1 MLALVTS
8 LRHPWNSRSYGQVEA
23 IFAQSARSWVRQ
35 QSDAFGVVVVGNQ
48 APRVQLPERVR
59 FVEVDFPPPSS
70 HRGPQTGTA
79 AVLKDKGSKLAV
91 GLLAARQQHPDLT
104 HVMFVDADDFVS
116 RRLAG
121 FVADR
126 SGEAGWTVT
135 HGWRYHAGRRAVRPV
150 RGDFHLHCGSSHIVR
165 HDLYPRVDLPLTA
178 SQDELYSAFG
188 ERLERWFGSHLHI
201 HDDLPLVPLPFPG
214 ALYRVGTGEAHS
226 GASMGGLGRPVSRA
240 VAEEFGVE
248 RTGVAPWSFA
258 RAVLPSAGAFTGRIG
273 NVLPALSRGGERAAP
288 APGAPTD
295 EAGR

>member
-8 LRHPWNSRSYGQVEA
+8 LRHPWNSRDYDQVEA
-23 IFAQSARSWVRQ
+23 IFAQSASSWVCQ
-35 QSDAFGVVVVGNQ
+35 QSDAFGVVAVGNR
-48 APRVQLPERVR
+48 APRVDLAQRVR
-59 FVEVDFPPPSS
+59 FVEVAFEAPSS

-91 GLLAARQQHPDLT
+91 GLLAARQHHPDLT

-121 FVADR
+121 FVAGR
-126 SGEAGWTVT
+126 SGEPGWTVT
-135 HGWRYHAGRRAVRPV
+135 HGWRYHAGRRALRPV

-188 ERLERWFGSHLHI
+188 DRLERWFGSHLHI
-201 HDDLPLVPLPFPG
+201 HDDVPLAPLPFAG

-226 GASMGGLGRPVSRA
+226 GASMGALGRPVSRA
-240 VAEEFGVE
+240 IAEEFGVE
-248 RTGVAPWSFA
+248 PTGVAPWSLA
-258 RAVLPSAGAFTGRIG
+258 RAVLPSAAAFTGRIG
-273 NVLPALSRGGERAAP
+273 RLVPSLRRGGERAAP
-288 APGAPTD
+288 APGPPAD
-295 EAGR
+295 EVGR